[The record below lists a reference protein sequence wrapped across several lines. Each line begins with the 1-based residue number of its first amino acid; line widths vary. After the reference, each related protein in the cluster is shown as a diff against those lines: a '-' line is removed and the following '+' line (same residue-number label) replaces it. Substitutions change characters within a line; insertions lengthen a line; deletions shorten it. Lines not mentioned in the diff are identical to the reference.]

1 MCTPGKRG
9 YKPDRFSGDHA
20 DRPAPHPPQQV
31 PFGHAPCGASSVPV
45 PVRPRSRSWPCAL
58 CRHPHRVR
66 ARSRSRRQGGSRLAP
81 VDARDE
87 ASPGTSLEAPCP
99 ARRPRPRRESPQPRD
114 RERRF
119 VGADRPSRAAPQ
131 VVGALVGL
139 SCLGD
144 RHRLEALQTAR
155 LALLFPGGGFTDL
168 VDWLDSSPPEMGLP
182 ASERE
187 RMWTSGELGIEVV
200 DVRDAEVS
208 RADVLT
214 AFRRRMREEH
224 PDHGAERDGAAE
236 RLARLRAA
244 RGILTGTDG

>member
-45 PVRPRSRSWPCAL
+45 PVRPRSRSRPCAL

-99 ARRPRPRRESPQPRD
+99 ARHPRPRRESPQP
-114 RERRF
+114 
-119 VGADRPSRAAPQ
+119 
-131 VVGALVGL
+131 
-139 SCLGD
+139 
-144 RHRLEALQTAR
+144 
-155 LALLFPGGGFTDL
+155 
-168 VDWLDSSPPEMGLP
+168 
-182 ASERE
+182 
-187 RMWTSGELGIEVV
+187 LGIESGGLS
-200 DVRDAEVS
+200 VRIDRHAPRRKSSGLSSDCPAWGTDTGWKRCRPPAS
-208 RADVLT
+208 RSSSREMGSQT
-214 AFRRRMREEH
+214 SSTGSTPHRRRWGFPPRSARECGRCANWGSKSSTFGM
-224 PDHGAERDGAAE
+224 PR
-236 RLARLRAA
+236 
-244 RGILTGTDG
+244 